1 MSEELN
7 KEQEIKKRV
16 PKKKELDLTEKSEQL
31 VELESENLT
40 EKYEYKADSDEV
52 LIMDKPSQPLV
63 IANVT
68 DILKKEKIIMKTN
81 KELYESY
88 IKELKKFSLIINDDV
103 IYDSSIDKSD
113 KSPLKFENDYFIL
126 YGKKYS
132 YNGLK
137 IKKINKR

>member
-88 IKELKKFSLIINDDV
+88 IKELKKFSLIINNDV

-113 KSPLKFENDYFIL
+113 KSPLKFEND
-126 YGKKYS
+126 
-132 YNGLK
+132 
-137 IKKINKR
+137 